1 MTDLAKIKVKAL
13 SKAIQ
18 DKSFRDAL
26 HRNAHTAVKDA
37 FDFQVPEGMVL
48 HVVEQSPEHQVFVIP
63 QKPDEVSEGATAED
77 ILHLL
82 TKDFPKLSDELSKRM
97 TGYADIL
104 SQIWS
109 DPDFENRFKE
119 NPRGILTEK
128 TAIPIDEKTHF
139 TVQWEDDHNSYLVL
153 PNLTADDELT
163 DEELEMVAGGELFT
177 VIGILIGAGVPIW
190 ICAAIASIASISWC

>member
-26 HRNAHTAVKDA
+26 ILNAHTAVKDA
-37 FDFQVPEGMVL
+37 FDFEVPSGTAL
-48 HVVEQSPEHQVFVIP
+48 HVVEQSPEHQAFIIP
-63 QKPDEVSEGATAED
+63 KKPVEISEGATAED

-82 TKDFPKLSDELSKRM
+82 TKDVPKLSEELGRRMKDYAGILSK
-97 TGYADIL
+97 
-104 SQIWS
+104 IWS
-109 DPDFENRFKE
+109 DPDFNDRFRK
-119 NPRGILTEK
+119 NPKGILAEE
-128 TAIPIDEKTHF
+128 TALLIDEKIDL
-139 TVQWEDDHNSYLVL
+139 TVQWEDEQNTYLVL
-153 PNLTADDELT
+153 PNLTANDELT

-190 ICAAIASIASISWC
+190 ICAAIATICTVSW